1 MKIQKGMDA
10 AMSIVLGE
18 LGRSSIMMFGVC
30 NSKPAVEV
38 LLFVFFFW
46 LHGSMREA
54 AELDP
59 TTDSAQVC
67 GWHRRGLRGLWVRPA
82 PVNITYGEDIAVREM
97 QRT

>member
-1 MKIQKGMDA
+1 
-10 AMSIVLGE
+10 
-18 LGRSSIMMFGVC
+18 
-30 NSKPAVEV
+30 
-38 LLFVFFFW
+38 
-46 LHGSMREA
+46 MREA

-82 PVNITYGEDIAVREM
+82 PVNITYGEDIAVREI